1 MYSYRG
7 LCFGSYYRMLLC
19 YCVVRKCLRMI
30 QNNYTIIKCETSV
43 GKEERDVA
51 ASIVASFRR
60 EKRIRSIVR
69 VITSCLAALYLFLA
83 ACLSISEGMTT
94 LTVTLLIGG
103 VFLLFA
109 AVVVKPFQKA
119 MIKRRMK
126 NFPKAKEAGDNYLE
140 IDKNDYCFSEEGIEI
155 KNICG
160 EARWNW
166 NAVADYGSMKH
177 YIYLVLINR
186 EVLIIDKNTMSDDE
200 IGLLSDLIQNM
211 GENK

>member
-1 MYSYRG
+1 M
-7 LCFGSYYRMLLC
+7 
-19 YCVVRKCLRMI
+19 
-30 QNNYTIIKCETSV
+30 
-43 GKEERDVA
+43 
-51 ASIVASFRR
+51 
-60 EKRIRSIVR
+60 
-69 VITSCLAALYLFLA
+69 
-83 ACLSISEGMTT
+83 
-94 LTVTLLIGG
+94 TVTLLIGG